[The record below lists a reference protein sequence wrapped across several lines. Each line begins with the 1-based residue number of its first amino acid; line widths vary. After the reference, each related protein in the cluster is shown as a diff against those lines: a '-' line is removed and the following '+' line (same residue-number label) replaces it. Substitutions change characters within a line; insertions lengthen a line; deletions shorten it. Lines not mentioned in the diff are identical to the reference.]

1 MVIWRNMT
9 RALSE
14 CLCCNEREGNQIRQ
28 FNQIAIKL
36 HANKFTS
43 KSNRKW
49 RHIVYSLS
57 ILIGNRFAQC
67 PWENHQYTSDVAHWK
82 LITRM
87 LKFLFSSFTQT
98 NLVPSK
104 SWLEHVPFLLQ
115 WPVCG
120 WGILTPIYTSS
131 FMRYECEK
139 VVAPG
144 QGKINEVMMW

>member
-104 SWLEHVPFLLQ
+104 SWLEHVPFYCNDQYVGEESWPPSILLHSWGMNVRKW
-115 WPVCG
+115 WP
-120 WGILTPIYTSS
+120 LAKE
-131 FMRYECEK
+131 R
-139 VVAPG
+139 
-144 QGKINEVMMW
+144 